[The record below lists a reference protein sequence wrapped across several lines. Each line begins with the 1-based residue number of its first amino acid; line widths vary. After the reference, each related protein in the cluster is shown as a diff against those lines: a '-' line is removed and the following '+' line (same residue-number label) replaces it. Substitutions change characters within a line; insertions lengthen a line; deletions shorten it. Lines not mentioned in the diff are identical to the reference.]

1 MVDLLFYKVDDW
13 FSLYPFVEVITDAYI
28 GKEDTVIGDGA
39 WIGMRAMIMP
49 GITIGEGA
57 IIASGAVVTKNVA
70 PYTIV
75 AGNPAQLVKTRFA
88 QQIIDDLLALQLYEW
103 PTDKFTKLQAFIC
116 AADIDILVEQA
127 LKYDLEHE

>member
-1 MVDLLFYKVDDW
+1 M
-13 FSLYPFVEVITDAYI
+13 EVITDAYI